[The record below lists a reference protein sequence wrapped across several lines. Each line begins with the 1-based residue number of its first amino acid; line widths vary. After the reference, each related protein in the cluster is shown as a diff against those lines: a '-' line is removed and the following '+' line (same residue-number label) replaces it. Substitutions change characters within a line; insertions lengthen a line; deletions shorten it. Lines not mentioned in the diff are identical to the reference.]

1 MRIPLKFGTV
11 AVLSALLAAPLVVAQ
26 ERGEQSP
33 SHMTPNGG
41 GAVGGDMANMQGMMS
56 MMQMM
61 QMMQQMGPMM
71 EQCTEMMAAMTEQM
85 KSAPHGQDDNG

>member
-1 MRIPLKFGTV
+1 MRTTLKFGAAAALT
-11 AVLSALLAAPLVVAQ
+11 ALLATSFALAQ
-26 ERGEQSP
+26 ENGEQAP
-33 SHMTPNGG
+33 GQMMPGG
-41 GAVGGDMANMQGMMS
+41 GEPMGGVMSNMHG
-56 MMQMM
+56 MM